1 MILEMLIG
9 IGESTWWI
17 LKEAAPYV
25 LLGSLIAGILY
36 IFVNH
41 ETIYKHF
48 GKGKVRSVFLASL
61 FGIPIPLCS
70 CGVLPAAVSLR
81 KQGATRGATLSFL
94 ISTPE
99 SGVDSIAVTYA
110 LIDPLM
116 TVIRPLSAFISAV
129 VAGLADN
136 FTSGDKCESN
146 LEKADISCKV
156 DGCCNGIDC
165 PIEIHRNHHTLYQK
179 LKSSVKY
186 SFGELFEDF
195 ALWFTIGI
203 VAAGAITY
211 LMPEQLMER
220 YLGGGIH
227 SMLIMLLAGIPMYI
241 CATASTPIAAALILS
256 GVSPGAALVFLL
268 AGPATNLASLSV
280 VGSTLGKRS
289 AAIYLSTIAVVS
301 VSMGLLTDYLYT
313 TFKIS
318 PMAYTNKTSEFIGE
332 PVKIAFAL
340 IVALLLALAIF
351 NKYGMKKECQDDC
364 YPTDDNAKADT
375 HCDSGHAH

>member
-1 MILEMLIG
+1 MIIDALLG
-9 IGESTWWI
+9 IINATWWI
-17 LKEAAPYV
+17 LKEASPYV
-25 LLGSLIAGILY
+25 LFGSLFAGLLY
-36 IFVNH
+36 IFINP

-48 GKGKVRSVFLASL
+48 GRGKIRSVLLASI

-116 TVIRPLSAFISAV
+116 TVIRPFTAFISAT
-129 VAGLADN
+129 VAGIVDNLTSSEEYGADP
-136 FTSGDKCESN
+136 G
-146 LEKADISCKV
+146 KADITCKV
-156 DGCCNGIDC
+156 DGCCDGIDC
-165 PIEIHRNHHTLYQK
+165 PIEIHRSHHTLFEK
-179 LKSSVKY
+179 LKAAVKY

-203 VAAGAITY
+203 FAAGIITF
-211 LMPEQLMER
+211 LAPEQLMER
-220 YLGGGIH
+220 YLGGGLH
-227 SMLIMLLAGIPMYI
+227 AMLIMLIVGIPMYI

-280 VGSTLGKRS
+280 VAATLGKRS
-289 AAIYLSTIAVVS
+289 AAIYLTTISVVA
-301 VSMGLLTDYLYT
+301 VSMGLVTDRLYSVLGIT
-313 TFKIS
+313 
-318 PMAYTNKTSEFIGE
+318 PEAYAGKASEFIGE
-332 PVKIAFAL
+332 PVKVAL
-340 IVALLLALAIF
+340 SIVAALLLIIAIY
-351 NKYGMKKECQDDC
+351 NKYVRRKG
-364 YPTDDNAKADT
+364 
-375 HCDSGHAH
+375 HGDSCCSTEGVCHEGDHAHKH

>member
-1 MILEMLIG
+1 MVIG
-9 IGESTWWI
+9 IGDSTWWI

-25 LLGSLIAGILY
+25 LFGSLIAGLLY

-136 FTSGDKCESN
+136 FSSGDDYKSN
-146 LEKADISCKV
+146 LEKADITCKV
-156 DGCCNGIDC
+156 DGCCDGIDC
-165 PIEIHRNHHTLYQK
+165 PIEIHRNHHSFYQK
-179 LKSSVKY
+179 IKSSVKY

-203 VAAGAITY
+203 IAAGAITY

-280 VGSTLGKRS
+280 VGATLGKRS
-289 AAIYLSTIAVVS
+289 AAIYLTTISVVS
-301 VSMGLLTDYLYT
+301 VSMGLFTDYLYK

-318 PMAYTNKTSEFIGE
+318 PMAYSGKASEFIGE
-332 PVKIAFAL
+332 PVKIALAL
-340 IVALLLALAIF
+340 IIALLLALAIF
-351 NKYGMKKECQDDC
+351 NKYGRKKKGCQDDC
-364 YPTDDNAKADT
+364 CPTDDDTKADT
-375 HCDSGHAH
+375 QCDSGHSH

>member
-1 MILEMLIG
+1 MIIDTLLG
-9 IGESTWWI
+9 VLNATWWI

-25 LLGSLIAGILY
+25 LFGSLFAGLLY
-36 IFVNH
+36 IFVNP

-48 GKGKVRSVFLASL
+48 GKGKVRSVLLASI

-116 TVIRPLSAFISAV
+116 TVIRPISAFISAV
-129 VAGLADN
+129 VAGIADN
-136 FTSGDKCESN
+136 FTSDEEGE
-146 LEKADISCKV
+146 ADPGKRDITCKV
-156 DGCCNGIDC
+156 DGCCDGIDC
-165 PIEIHRNHHTLYQK
+165 PIEIHRSHHTLFEK
-179 LKSSVKY
+179 LTAAVKY

-195 ALWFTIGI
+195 ALWFTVGV
-203 VAAGAITY
+203 VAAGAITF
-211 LMPEQLMER
+211 LAPEQLMER
-220 YLGGGIH
+220 YLGGGLH
-227 SMLIMLLAGIPMYI
+227 AMLIMLLAGIPMYI

-280 VGSTLGKRS
+280 VAATLGKRS
-289 AAIYLSTIAVVS
+289 AAIYLATISVVA
-301 VSMGLLTDYLYT
+301 VSMGLLTDRLYSYL
-313 TFKIS
+313 KIS
-318 PMAYTNKTSEFIGE
+318 PEAYAGRASEFIGE
-332 PVKIAFAL
+332 PVKVVLAIL
-340 IVALLLALAIF
+340 TALLLLFAIY
-351 NKYGMKKECQDDC
+351 NKYVKRKGS
-364 YPTDDNAKADT
+364 
-375 HCDSGHAH
+375 CDSTCSVEHIHRDDDHAHHD